1 MADFSPHLI
10 VASPFAALVVNMLS
24 QILLL
29 RRSAGSHYMRSM
41 LAGFSSGAIALC
53 IAEIFI
59 APHPPN
65 LLDCMAEFA
74 VRALSYGGL
83 SYCYFHFVNLGQ
95 SSIRV
100 RIYSDLVDNPLGL
113 EIETLNQE
121 YNESTLVTS
130 RLQRLTS
137 SGDIIERDGVYFVGK
152 HRLVIVAR
160 ILFFAKQLI
169 LGKKSEFNSK

>member
-1 MADFSPHLI
+1 MANLTPFLI

-24 QILLL
+24 QVFLL
-29 RRSAGSHYMRSM
+29 RRSAGAHYMRSM

-59 APHPPN
+59 SPHPPS
-65 LLDCMAEFA
+65 LLDCIAEFA
-74 VRALSYGGL
+74 VRTLSYGGL

-100 RIYSDLVDNPLGL
+100 RIYSDLADNPLGL
-113 EIETLNQE
+113 EIETLKQA
-121 YNESTLVTS
+121 YNESTLVVS

-137 SGDIIERDGVYFVGK
+137 SGDIIERNGIYFVGK
-152 HRLVIVAR
+152 YRLVVVAR